1 MHIVK
6 IFRRYSQCKNSA
18 MSLIRRSQAPRC
30 QWYCGLKME
39 AKDWHTERDIK
50 NFEKNL
56 WKFENEDFIWH
67 IDKKQREERDLLVQS
82 KEFLFA
88 KCWVRARCSR
98 LMLNAEIVVPKWLLY
113 VYINE
118 NWITRSKNSRNLD
131 SSDCIWRQYAKV
143 GIAALNVRG

>member
-18 MSLIRRSQAPRC
+18 VSLIRRSQAPRC

-50 NFEKNL
+50 ILRKICENL
-56 WKFENEDFIWH
+56 KMKILFDTLTRNR
-67 IDKKQREERDLLVQS
+67 KK
-82 KEFLFA
+82 KETFSYKAKRFFA

-98 LMLNAEIVVPKWLLY
+98 LMLNAAIVVPKWLLY

-143 GIAALNVRG
+143 GIAALNVRV